1 MNEQETKLEFGV
13 IIPARY
19 ASTRLPGKPLLDLG
33 GKPMVVRV
41 MELAARAGAT
51 FVVVATD
58 DERVVEAVT
67 EAGGEAVLTSGEH
80 DTGTDRL
87 AEVARR
93 LRLEP
98 ETIVVNLQGDE
109 PALPPE
115 LLARVA
121 GALAEQSEAGLATL
135 ATPIRDRRELADPNV
150 VKVVVDQG
158 HRALYFSRAPIPWLR
173 DDSTREGGGEPAALL
188 PEETFLR
195 HIGVY
200 AYRVSTLL
208 SLSQARSAPLEL
220 AEKLEQLRA
229 LWLGMKIQVALVTE
243 LPAGGVDT
251 EADLLRM
258 RAFFEGR

>member
-1 MNEQETKLEFGV
+1 MNEQAAKVEFGV
-13 IIPARY
+13 IIPARF
-19 ASTRLPGKPLLDLG
+19 ASTRLPGKPLLALG
-33 GKPMVVRV
+33 SKPMVVRV
-41 MELAARAGAT
+41 MELAAQAGAT

-58 DERVVEAVT
+58 DERVVEAVGQ
-67 EAGGEAVLTSGEH
+67 AGGEAILTSGEH

-93 LRLEP
+93 MRLEP

-121 GALAEQSEAGLATL
+121 GALAQQTEAGLATL
-135 ATPIRDRRELADPNV
+135 ATPIRDRRELLDPNV

-158 HRALYFSRAPIPWLR
+158 HRAMYFSRAPIPWLR
-173 DDSTREGGGEPAALL
+173 DENALEGPAPLL

-208 SLSQARSAPLEL
+208 SLSQARSAPLEV

-229 LWLGMKIQVALVTE
+229 LWLGMKIQVALVSE

-251 EADLLRM
+251 EEDLVRM